1 MSSLVNN
8 LIVPGHDKDVANTN
22 GTVIQVAARDGENG
36 SRKNLVGCRMKWA
49 ANSNGR
55 ERGVLRP
62 LASGGGSMCLEL
74 TVTGEETPYS
84 FEVIEESAR
93 YLLAKTRH
101 RPKIGVIC
109 GSGLGGLA
117 EQLQDSDEFP
127 YETIPNFPV
136 STVVGHAGRMVIGL
150 ISGIPVLC
158 MQGRF
163 HSYEGYPLW
172 KCAMPV
178 RVMKVMGVEQLV
190 VTNAAGGLNPSYNVG
205 DIMIIKDHINMQ
217 GFVGDSPLRG
227 KNDERFGPRF
237 PAMNNAYDRSL
248 RRRAGEIALDMG
260 LGDAVKEG
268 VYVML
273 GGPTYETVAE
283 LNLLRI
289 LGVDAVGMSTVPE
302 VVVARHCGIRVF
314 AFSLITNKCIVEY
327 DTEAKANHEEVIEA
341 ANRRKKDLQNLA
353 SRVIEVMAEEGH
365 NESTSASN
373 ATKTDAAAAASV

>member
-1 MSSLVNN
+1 MSSLINN
-8 LIVPGHDKDVANTN
+8 LIVPGHNGNNLDSSN
-22 GTVIQVAARDGENG
+22 GTMIQVAARERDNA
-36 SRKNLVGCRMKWA
+36 V
-49 ANSNGR
+49 R
-55 ERGVLRP
+55 ERSVLRP

-84 FEVIEESAR
+84 FEIIEESAR

-117 EQLQDSDEFP
+117 EQLEESDEFP

-150 ISGIPVLC
+150 LSGVPVLC

-178 RVMKVMGVEQLV
+178 RVMKVMGVEQLL
-190 VTNAAGGLNPSYNVG
+190 VTNAAGGLNADYNIG

-217 GFVGDSPLRG
+217 GFAGDSPLRG

-237 PAMNNAYDRSL
+237 PAMNNAYDRAL
-248 RRRAGEIALDMG
+248 RRRAGQIAVEMG
-260 LGDAVKEG
+260 LEGVVREG

-302 VVVARHCGIRVF
+302 VVVARHCGMRVF
-314 AFSLITNKCIVEY
+314 AFSLITNKCITEY
-327 DTEAKANHEEVIEA
+327 DTEAEANHEEVIEV
-341 ANRRKKDLQNLA
+341 ANKRKTDLQELA
-353 SRVIEVMAEEGH
+353 RRVIIGMSGSDEEAS
-365 NESTSASN
+365 EKTSTKD
-373 ATKTDAAAAASV
+373 TTDAAQ

>member
-1 MSSLVNN
+1 MSSLINN
-8 LIVPGHDKDVANTN
+8 LIVPGHNGNNLDSSN
-22 GTVIQVAARDGENG
+22 GTMIQVAARERDNAV
-36 SRKNLVGCRMKWA
+36 RKHFVGYRMKWA
-49 ANSNGR
+49 PSLTGR
-55 ERGVLRP
+55 ERSVLRP

-84 FEVIEESAR
+84 FEIIEESAR

-117 EQLQDSDEFP
+117 EQLEESDEFP

-150 ISGIPVLC
+150 LSGVPVLC

-178 RVMKVMGVEQLV
+178 RVMKVMGVEQLL
-190 VTNAAGGLNPSYNVG
+190 VTNAAGGLNADYNVG

-217 GFVGDSPLRG
+217 GFAGDSPLRG

-237 PAMNNAYDRSL
+237 PAMNNAYDRAL
-248 RRRAGEIALDMG
+248 RRRAGQIAVEMG
-260 LGDAVKEG
+260 LEGVVREG

-302 VVVARHCGIRVF
+302 VVVARHCGMRVF
-314 AFSLITNKCIVEY
+314 AFSLITNKCITEY
-327 DTEAKANHEEVIEA
+327 DTEAEANHEEVIEV
-341 ANRRKKDLQNLA
+341 ANKRKTDLQELA
-353 SRVIEVMAEEGH
+353 RRVIIGMSGSDEEA
-365 NESTSASN
+365 NEKTSTKD
-373 ATKTDAAAAASV
+373 TTDAAQ